1 MNESKEKPSS
11 DTSVSESWWYRALN
25 MFPFIYLPIVLLI
38 ALACAIL
45 LPILRRMAP

>member
-1 MNESKEKPSS
+1 MTEEEEWPKTDLKPR
-11 DTSVSESWWYRALN
+11 ERWWYRALN

>member
-1 MNESKEKPSS
+1 MSDHEGKPKT
-11 DTSVSESWWYRALN
+11 DTSVQENKWYRALN

-45 LPILRRMAP
+45 LPILRRITP